1 MKRTLFITLL
11 SLLLGLTSCIEI
23 IDDITFNLDGSGSLN
38 YTINLSSSKI
48 KINSILA
55 LDSIE
60 GQPVPS
66 IHEIERKIEAF
77 KTSFASK
84 DGISNVSMES
94 DFTNYLFK
102 LKCDFESIEALQA
115 GIKEVVVE
123 FSKKKNLEGLDHDW
137 LSWDRNSLVRSI
149 PEFTIEKTKQWKA
162 EDIEQMKQ
170 GIYMSI
176 TRFEGTVDH
185 VENKN
190 AVISKNRKAVMI
202 KTNPHALMENH
213 HLLENIIYLEE

>member
-1 MKRTLFITLL
+1 MKRTSFFAFFVLLF
-11 SLLLGLTSCIEI
+11 GLTSCIEI

-66 IHEIERKIEAF
+66 IDEIEKKIEAF
-77 KTSFASK
+77 KISFEGK
-84 DGISNVSMES
+84 KGISNVNLES

-102 LKCDFESIEALQA
+102 LKCDFTSIEDLQE

-123 FSKKKNLEGLDHDW
+123 FSKKKNIDGLNHEW

-170 GIYMSI
+170 GVYMSI

-190 AVISKNRKAVMI
+190 AIISKNRKAVMV